1 MYTKYINFFYKNILV
16 YTTVEYAAGHVEI
29 FFKIV
34 FAIFCLYNGTFLKHT
49 HQSSGL

>member
-34 FAIFCLYNGTFLKHT
+34 FAIFCVYNGTFLKNT
-49 HQSSGL
+49 PQSIGL